1 MPKKITK
8 EENDE
13 INSALAELENED
25 EAVCDYTERQEEL
38 DWMTARLCE
47 MSKKDF
53 DMFIKAVRLQ
63 RRAIACR
70 GRMYAGA

>member
-1 MPKKITK
+1 MQKKITK

-13 INSALAELENED
+13 INNALAELENED
-25 EAVCDYTERQEEL
+25 EIVCDYTERQEEL

-47 MSKKDF
+47 MPKKDF